1 VIGPGRRRAETEPG
15 EARDGPFGRVVEA
28 ASGRIIGPRPVA
40 DNRPRDAP
48 PGPTSLQQG
57 SEMTLTTPEH
67 ADESS
72 AARLQ
77 GTPGQPVLVCRDL
90 RKRYGERTA
99 VDGVGFEIAAGETYG
114 LLGPNGAGK
123 TTSISMICGLLRR
136 DGGEVVVAGKP
147 VDIGATDAKAAIGYV
162 PQDLAIYPDLTAREN
177 LRFFGR
183 LQRLRGKELDRRVD
197 EVLAVI
203 DLADR
208 AGDRTDGFSG
218 GMKRRLNIGIGLLH
232 HPRLLVL
239 DEPTVGV
246 DPQSRNAILSS
257 VAELEKEGM
266 AILYTTH
273 YMEEAER
280 LCDRI
285 GIIDEGKIRAEG
297 TRRELI
303 ALVGQKDRVEL
314 AAGGATGPATAALQA
329 LDGVEEATASDGR
342 IELVVT
348 EARHMLP
355 LILETAAG
363 AGAVIRSVEV
373 VEPDLE
379 AVFLHLTGMALRD

>member
-1 VIGPGRRRAETEPG
+1 M
-15 EARDGPFGRVVEA
+15 
-28 ASGRIIGPRPVA
+28 A
-40 DNRPRDAP
+40 DDRPRGGP
-48 PGPTSLQQG
+48 PSPISLQQG
-57 SEMTLTTPEH
+57 CEMTLTTPEH

-72 AARLQ
+72 AARLN

-136 DGGEVVVAGKP
+136 DGGEVVVAGRP

-303 ALVGQKDRVEL
+303 AWSARRTGSSWRP
-314 AAGGATGPATAALQA
+314 AGRPGRQRPRCRRS
-329 LDGVEEATASDGR
+329 TASKRRRRPTGGSSWWS
-342 IELVVT
+342 
-348 EARHMLP
+348 ARP
-355 LILETAAG
+355 GTCFPASSRPRPRPG
-363 AGAVIRSVEV
+363 
-373 VEPDLE
+373 P
-379 AVFLHLTGMALRD
+379 

>member
-1 VIGPGRRRAETEPG
+1 MTT
-15 EARDGPFGRVVEA
+15 FA
-28 ASGRIIGPRPVA
+28 A
-40 DNRPRDAP
+40 AP
-48 PGPTSLQQG
+48 PD
-57 SEMTLTTPEH
+57 
-67 ADESS
+67 A
-72 AARLQ
+72 
-77 GTPGQPVLVCRDL
+77 VLVCRDL
-90 RKRYGERTA
+90 RKRFGSRQA
-99 VDGVGFEIAAGETYG
+99 VDGVGFHIAPGETYG

-136 DGGEVVVAGKP
+136 DGGEVLVAGRP

-208 AGDRTDGFSG
+208 AGERTEGYSG

-232 HPRLLVL
+232 RPKLLVL

-246 DPQSRNAILSS
+246 DPQSRNAILQS
-257 VAELEKEGM
+257 VADLESEGM

-285 GIIDEGKIRAEG
+285 GIIDEGRIRAEG
-297 TRRELI
+297 TRRELV
-303 ALVGQKDRVEL
+303 ALVGGKDRVQL
-314 AAGGATGPATAALQA
+314 TAGGTVGPAAAALRV
-329 LDGVEEATASDGR
+329 LPGVEEATATDGR
-342 IELVVT
+342 IALVLE
-348 EARHMLP
+348 EARHRLP
-355 LILETAAG
+355 ELLEAAG
-363 AGAVIRSVEV
+363 RAGASIRSVEV

-379 AVFLHLTGMALRD
+379 AVFLHLTGKALRD